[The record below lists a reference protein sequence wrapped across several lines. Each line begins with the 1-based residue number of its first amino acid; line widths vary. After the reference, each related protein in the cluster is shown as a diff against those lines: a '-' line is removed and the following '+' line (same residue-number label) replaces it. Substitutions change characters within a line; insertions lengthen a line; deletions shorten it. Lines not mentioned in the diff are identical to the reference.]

1 MTLNN
6 SSYSRPRSRFVQR
19 VDWATHLMPRSAQ
32 KRARSL
38 AKAFEAGF
46 QAVLYPLFGNPGW
59 LNPRT
64 AVSYIRLRHS
74 RVPYRQAVAFDSLLR
89 MDSFHKSIG
98 AVSVLNAGTL
108 LGAVRQ
114 GAFAGRPG
122 DIDLY
127 AVYEH
132 GVDSYLAEFRECSSL
147 FRIVEARHKSTADGP
162 AKLKFRAPIG
172 IDVKVLA
179 HDPISAG
186 FLNPARVLT
195 HDNTPVVWPGIAS
208 ALTACV
214 FSATFYIPNNFEE
227 LLVQYYGNSWKVPS
241 ARQFAKRH
249 SVSLST
255 KRSA

>member
-1 MTLNN
+1 
-6 SSYSRPRSRFVQR
+6 
-19 VDWATHLMPRSAQ
+19 MPRFAQ
-32 KRARSL
+32 KRARRF
-38 AKAFEAGF
+38 AKAFEVGF
-46 QAVLYPLFGNPGW
+46 QAVFYPLFGHPGW

-64 AVSYIRLRHS
+64 AVSYFRLRHF
-74 RVPYRQAVAFDSLLR
+74 RVPFRQVVAFDSLLR

-132 GVDSYLAEFRECSSL
+132 GVDSYLAEFHECASR
-147 FRIVEARHKSTADGP
+147 FRIVEARHKFTVDGP

-172 IDVKVLA
+172 IDVKVLT
-179 HDPISAG
+179 HDPGSAG
-186 FLNPARVLT
+186 ILEPARVLPL
-195 HDNTPVVWPGIAS
+195 DNTPVVWPGLAS

-227 LLVQYYGNSWKVPS
+227 LLFQYYGNGWKVPS
-241 ARQFAKRH
+241 ARQFAKRAI
-249 SVSLST
+249 SVSEREASRLMT
-255 KRSA
+255 VKRALLRNW